1 MCSTNIW
8 QKQIGK
14 VYLAVVQE
22 DIQGDL
28 SDSFSNPVF
37 FDSHFFFFFKLKACI
52 KLGVVT
58 L

>member
-22 DIQGDL
+22 DIRGDL

-37 FDSHFFFFFKLKACI
+37 FDSYFFLFFFF
-52 KLGVVT
+52 
-58 L
+58 